1 MTKVFYKKI
10 KVGKIMTKNNNEE
23 VKETKREVCPICGKV
38 HPKRQDLNIKA
49 TRDEVESLI
58 LINNRVNVAAEAARP
73 TNIPQGV
80 TPEQVQVFVNAALN
94 AKAEALNLQRQWWN
108 EIFAKY
114 PQLPR
119 DKNVFVDFETCD
131 FYIQIKQ

>member
-1 MTKVFYKKI
+1 
-10 KVGKIMTKNNNEE
+10 MTKNNGNGEA
-23 VKETKREVCPICGKV
+23 KETTKEAKPEVCPICGKV
-38 HPKRQDLNIKA
+38 HPQREDLNIKA

-58 LINNRVNVAAEAARP
+58 LINNRVSVAEQAARP
-73 TNIPQGV
+73 TALQQGV
-80 TPEQVQVFVNAALN
+80 TQEQVQVFVNAALN
-94 AKAEALNLQRQWWN
+94 AKAEAMNLQRQWWN

-131 FYIQIKQ
+131 FYVQVER

>member
-1 MTKVFYKKI
+1 MT
-10 KVGKIMTKNNNEE
+10 
-23 VKETKREVCPICGKV
+23 KETKQEVCPICGKV
-38 HPKRQDLNIKA
+38 HPKREDLNIKA

-58 LINNRVNVAAEAARP
+58 LINNRVNVAEQAARP
-73 TNIPQGV
+73 TALQQGV

-108 EIFAKY
+108 EMFAKY

-119 DKNVFVDFETCD
+119 DKNVFVDFDTCD
-131 FYIQIKQ
+131 FYLNLTSDSEVK